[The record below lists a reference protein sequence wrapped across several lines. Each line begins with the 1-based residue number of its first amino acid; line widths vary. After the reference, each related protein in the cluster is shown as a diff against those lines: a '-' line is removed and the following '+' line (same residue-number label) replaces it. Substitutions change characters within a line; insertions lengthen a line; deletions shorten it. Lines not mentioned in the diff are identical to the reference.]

1 MKKFFVFSILLALV
15 LSGCGK
21 KAESIKLEKDT
32 PAYQLAKDLSN
43 KLPYLDPDKNNNLI
57 STKGFD
63 ISTGEVIQSI
73 YNNTGSRSSQLRNID
88 TNRLKTIIL
97 QNAERLTEQKL
108 VLNEAKK
115 AKFSLSQ
122 TLLDSIIENQYSRS
136 GGEQKFLEMLKMSN
150 VSIENVKDEIR
161 KSVIFNQYLDE
172 TLGQEIQITE
182 EEIQNAYN
190 DYTNKEIATIRH
202 ILLLTQG
209 KSDAEKRE
217 IRNNMEKILAEARKG
232 EDFSEL
238 VKKYS
243 EDPGSK
249 NNGGLYENFTRGVM
263 VKPFEDAAFSVPVGE
278 ISNII
283 ETVYGYHILKVI
295 ARNNFKSLEEYRP
308 ELESQIKGEKKPQIY
323 RAYIDKLKEKKEYT
337 KIDF

>member
-1 MKKFFVFSILLALV
+1 M
-15 LSGCGK
+15 
-21 KAESIKLEKDT
+21 
-32 PAYQLAKDLSN
+32 
-43 KLPYLDPDKNNNLI
+43 
-57 STKGFD
+57 
-63 ISTGEVIQSI
+63 
-73 YNNTGSRSSQLRNID
+73 
-88 TNRLKTIIL
+88 
-97 QNAERLTEQKL
+97 
-108 VLNEAKK
+108 LNEAKK

-122 TLLDSIIENQYSRS
+122 TLLDSIIENQYSRA
-136 GGEQKFLEMLKMSN
+136 GGEQRFLEMLKMSN
-150 VSIENVKDEIR
+150 MSIENVKDEIR

-190 DYTNKEIATIRH
+190 DYTSKGIATIRH

-217 IRNNMEKILAEARKG
+217 IRNTMEKILSEARKG

-249 NNGGLYENFTRGVM
+249 DNGGLYENFTRGVM

-295 ARNNFKSLEEYRP
+295 DRNNFKSLDEYRP
-308 ELESQIKGEKKPQIY
+308 ELESQIKGEKKPQTY
-323 RAYIDKLKEKKEYT
+323 RAYIDKLKEKEEYK
-337 KIDF
+337 KINF